1 MNLVHLIETVLA
13 FSFMITIHEGGHYV
27 AMRFC
32 GVEVDEFAIGFGPTL
47 ISRKWGRTVYAI
59 RSLPLGGFCLPKGG
73 DASGK
78 SIEEMNA
85 KPPEPGDFLFVS
97 WWKRVIIA
105 LGGPLMN
112 LATALVVM
120 TCLLLVQGEITPI
133 EKPVIGFVPPGSL
146 AEKAG
151 LQNGDRLLKVNN
163 VEVKNLYTALTD
175 SMPDYGHSA
184 VVEVDRKGK
193 IFEATLTR
201 PTKPLSVWASSDN
214 PFLRLLASLGF
225 GPPPPE
231 EPILGIN
238 SIVSPVVLA
247 AIGQPARNAGL
258 QDNDEILSVNG
269 QKVSDWNQ
277 LSYLVRSAKQDPIQI
292 DFMRGQKT
300 HHIAVTRIDT
310 GDYKVIGIQPAE
322 LENAKPE
329 DEEVVKIS
337 LIKAMAD
344 STLFCVNFSSTYMGG
359 IYKLVTGKVALKS
372 AVGGPVVILR
382 LMYDRASHGLTELFN
397 VVAVISLILF
407 LMNLLPIP
415 LVDGGQIVIFLIEGI
430 KRSPVSIKVQ
440 MAFQQVGIVLI
451 VGLFAFVI
459 FNDFRGLFLEYHN
472 HIH

>member
-1 MNLVHLIETVLA
+1 MNLLHLIETILA
-13 FSFMITIHEGGHYV
+13 FSFMIIIHEGGHYV

-32 GVEVDEFAIGFGPTL
+32 GVEVDEFAIGFGTTL

-59 RSLPLGGFCLPKGG
+59 RALPLGGFCLPKGG
-73 DASGK
+73 DMSGK

-112 LATALVVM
+112 LATAFVVM
-120 TCLLLVQGEITPI
+120 TCLLLSQGEITPL
-133 EKPVIGFVPPGSL
+133 EKPVIGFVAPGSL

-151 LQNGDRLLKVNN
+151 LQTGDRILKVNN
-163 VEVKNLYTALTD
+163 TEVKNLYTALTD

-184 VVEVDRKGK
+184 VLDVDRRGK
-193 IFEATLTR
+193 IFKAVLTR
-201 PTKPLSVWASSDN
+201 PAKPLSAWASSDN
-214 PFLRLLASLGF
+214 FFQRVLAALDF
-225 GPPPPE
+225 GPPAPE
-231 EPILGIN
+231 EPLLGIN
-238 SIVSPVVLA
+238 SVVPPVVLA

-258 QDNDEILSVNG
+258 QDNDEIIKING

-277 LSYLVRSAKQDPIQI
+277 LSYLVRSAKQDPVQI
-292 DFMRGQKT
+292 DFMRGQKI
-300 HHIAVTRIDT
+300 HHIAVNRIDT

-322 LENAKPE
+322 IENAKAE
-329 DEEVVKIS
+329 DEEIVKVS
-337 LIKAMAD
+337 LFKAMAD
-344 STLFCVNFSSTYMGG
+344 SAGFCANFSSTYLGG
-359 IYKLVTGKVALKS
+359 VYKLVTGKIALKA

-382 LMYDRASHGLTELFN
+382 LMYDRASHGLAELFN
-397 VVAVISLILF
+397 SVAIISLILF

-451 VGLFAFVI
+451 AGLFAFVI

>member
-1 MNLVHLIETVLA
+1 MNLVHLIETILA

-47 ISRKWGRTVYAI
+47 ISRKWGRTVFAI
-59 RSLPLGGFCLPKGG
+59 RALPLGGFCLPKGG

-78 SIEEMNA
+78 SVEEMNA

-120 TCLLLVQGEITPI
+120 TCLLLAQGEITPLESPI
-133 EKPVIGFVPPGSL
+133 IGFVPPGSL
-146 AEKAG
+146 ADKAG
-151 LQNGDRLLKVNN
+151 LQSGDHLLKVNN
-163 VEVKNLYTALTD
+163 VEVKNLFTALTD
-175 SMPDYGHSA
+175 SMPDYCHSV

-193 IFEATLTR
+193 DFNATLTR
-201 PTKPLSVWASSDN
+201 PAKPISSWASSDN
-214 PFLRLLASLGF
+214 VILHFLAALDF
-225 GPPPPE
+225 GPPPAQ

-238 SIVSPVVLA
+238 SIIPPVVLA
-247 AIGQPARNAGL
+247 AIGQPARNAGI
-258 QDNDEILSVNG
+258 QDGDKILSVDG
-269 QKVSDWNQ
+269 QNVSDWNQ
-277 LSYLVRSAKQDPIQI
+277 LAYFVRSAKQDPIQVE
-292 DFMRGQKT
+292 FMRDQKT
-300 HHIAVTRIDT
+300 HHVAVNRIDN
-310 GDYKVIGIQPAE
+310 GEYKVIGVQPV
-322 LENAKPE
+322 E
-329 DEEVVKIS
+329 DLQKEEVVKIS
-337 LIKAMAD
+337 AFKAMAD
-344 STLFCVNFSSTYMGG
+344 SAGFCFNFSETYLGG

-382 LMYDRASHGLTELFN
+382 LMYDRASHGLAELFN

-451 VGLFAFVI
+451 AGLFAFVI

>member
-1 MNLVHLIETVLA
+1 MGKNRLCHPGLAAGGVL
-13 FSFMITIHEGGHYV
+13 SSQ
-27 AMRFC
+27 R
-32 GVEVDEFAIGFGPTL
+32 
-47 ISRKWGRTVYAI
+47 
-59 RSLPLGGFCLPKGG
+59 G

-78 SIEEMNA
+78 SVEEMNA

-112 LATALVVM
+112 LVTALVVM

-151 LQNGDRLLKVNN
+151 LQNGDHLLKVNN

-184 VVEVDRKGK
+184 VVEVDRNGK
-193 IFEATLTR
+193 IFKATLTR
-201 PTKPLSVWASSDN
+201 PAKPLSAWASSDN
-214 PFLRLLASLGF
+214 LFQRLLASLGF

-258 QDNDEILSVNG
+258 QDNDKILSVNG

-292 DFMRGQKT
+292 DFMRDQKT

-322 LENAKPE
+322 MENAKPQ
-329 DEEVVKIS
+329 DEEVVKVS

>member
-1 MNLVHLIETVLA
+1 MNLLHLIETILA

-47 ISRKWGRTVYAI
+47 FSRKWGRTVYAI
-59 RSLPLGGFCLPKGG
+59 RALPLGGFCLPKGG
-73 DASGK
+73 DMSGK

-112 LATALVVM
+112 LVTALVVM
-120 TCLLLVQGEITPI
+120 TCLLLVQGEITPV

-193 IFEATLTR
+193 IFKSTLTR
-201 PTKPLSVWASSDN
+201 PAKPLSSWTSSDN
-214 PFLRLLASLGF
+214 LFLRLLASLDF

-247 AIGQPARNAGL
+247 AIGQPARNAGME
-258 QDNDEILSVNG
+258 DNDEILSVNG

-277 LSYLVRSAKQDPIQI
+277 LSYLVRSAQQDPIQI
-292 DFMRGQKT
+292 DFKRGQKI
-300 HHIAVTRIDT
+300 HHVAVNRIDT

-322 LENAKPE
+322 IENAKPG
-329 DEEVVKIS
+329 DEEVVKVS
-337 LIKAMAD
+337 LIRAMGD

-407 LMNLLPIP
+407 LMNLLPLP
-415 LVDGGQIVIFLIEGI
+415 LVDGGQIVIFLIEGV